1 VNRSRQRSKPAGGLQ
16 GDLLAACAK
25 RFRISRV
32 PPMLDD
38 DVDTYAVI
46 AVTILFMIAAMAAG

>member
-1 VNRSRQRSKPAGGLQ
+1 
-16 GDLLAACAK
+16 
-25 RFRISRV
+25 V

-38 DVDTYAVI
+38 DADTYAVI